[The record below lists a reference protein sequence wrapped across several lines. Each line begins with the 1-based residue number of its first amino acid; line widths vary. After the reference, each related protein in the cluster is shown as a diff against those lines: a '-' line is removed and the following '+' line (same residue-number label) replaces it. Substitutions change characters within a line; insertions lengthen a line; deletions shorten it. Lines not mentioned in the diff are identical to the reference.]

1 MKKLFFLCAFLFM
14 SMQIQAQLYIVAYS
28 TWDIEYDIN
37 GKKIFDD
44 YGVLMVHTIIETVYA
59 PDGSMSRKVIFRD
72 TKAEYKKEPRTII
85 LQTISSTLNNII
97 AKGYALLETEDLSG
111 NTLFY
116 GAKVNKKTDPLG
128 TFAEPIFY
136 LVKK

>member
-1 MKKLFFLCAFLFM
+1 MKKLFFLCAFLLM
-14 SMQIQAQLYIVAYS
+14 SMQMQAQLYIVSYS
-28 TWDIEYDIN
+28 TWDIEYDVN
-37 GKKIFDD
+37 GNKIFDD
-44 YGVLMVHTIIETVYA
+44 YGVLMEHTIIETVYA
-59 PDGSMSRKVIFRD
+59 PDGSMSRKVIFHG

-97 AKGYALLETEDLSG
+97 SKGYTLLETEDLGG

-116 GAKVNKKTDPLG
+116 GPKQNKKTDALG
-128 TFAEPIFY
+128 TFAEPVFY